1 MINLPKES
9 RKLLWFAAG
18 LIVVSGLLVVLALA
32 YLRDQAHEA
41 AVQTI
46 DSFARIVQEQTDR
59 TLQNVDKHLEFAGD
73 RLVHLETDGALTPV
87 SAQAML
93 RTQLKDMPYVRAM
106 WVMDAQGVI
115 VFDSDDGHLGINLS
129 NRAYFQIYKDRPQTT
144 FFLGAPVRNPAGVWV
159 ISASRPLFTARGA
172 FAGIVVA
179 ALEPRYFDELWRDLD
194 PGADGAVSLFRMD
207 AVLMMRSPMLDKD
220 IGQVFPE
227 LPVFKM
233 VAQSKPFGAFEGV
246 SPFDGT
252 HRHYAYR
259 TLAHYPALIIVGK
272 SHATMM
278 APWNR
283 MATLA
288 MVVWAVAAM
297 ALGLIFSYL
306 ALSLKQRLM
315 AAMAQQE
322 RDRLLQRRLLENEYR
337 WRFAVEGSGDGLW
350 DWDIS
355 AGTLFLSERWKHM
368 FGFGG
373 DDVETTPAPWVARL
387 HPDDK
392 ARVLAEVRQHLR
404 GQTPQLSCEY
414 RMLCKDGSVKWVLGR
429 GLVVNRDAAGKPR
442 RMIGTS
448 TDMTERKQA
457 ELVLRQSENF
467 IVSIL
472 NSVSAEIAVLDAQGI
487 IVAVNEPWRR
497 FAVENALPGDSAPA
511 RMQVGVNYLDVCQTA
526 SVLSPEDPSV
536 LNARQG
542 IESVLAGRL
551 PGFSLEYPCHSPD
564 ELRWFS
570 MSVTPLD
577 EGGQGVVIAHTD
589 VSDHRKAEAKLQATL
604 NAMPDLLFEVGGD
617 GCLYSYHSP
626 RSELLAVPPE
636 VLLGKKIADVL
647 PPAAA
652 GVCMA
657 ALSDAAVKGWS
668 SGGVYSLPLPQ
679 GETWFELSIAAMPGQ
694 EKLDQHFILLA
705 RDITERKRA
714 ETTLRAALDEKT
726 ALLNEVHH
734 RVKNNLQVIASLLR
748 LEVGRS
754 SQPDTRAALG
764 DMQGRIRSMALLHE
778 SLYRTGVFASVD
790 LDIYLKQLCQQAF
803 RASAQLNGAVRLVLD
818 LAMVRVTLDQATPC
832 GLLVNELISNCF
844 KHAFPGER
852 SGEVR
857 VALQPVS
864 GTQWRLTVS
873 DNGVG
878 LSADFEARRG
888 TSLGLQLVSDLA
900 QQLGGALEVGPGPGA
915 AFALVFNIA
924 ERV

>member
-1 MINLPKES
+1 MTNLPKES

-18 LIVVSGLLVVLALA
+18 LMVASGLLVVLALA
-32 YLRDQAHEA
+32 YLRGQAHEVG
-41 AVQTI
+41 VQTTE
-46 DSFARIVQEQTDR
+46 SFARIVQEQTDR
-59 TLQNVDKHLEFAGD
+59 TLQNVDQHLQFAGD
-73 RLVHLETDGALTPV
+73 RLVHLDADGALTPA

-115 VFDSDDGHLGINLS
+115 VFDSDDGHLGVNLAE
-129 NRAYFQIYKDRPQTT
+129 RAYFQIYKDRPQTT
-144 FFLGAPVRNPAGVWV
+144 FFLGAPVRNSAGRWV
-159 ISASRPLFTARGA
+159 ISASRPLYTARGT
-172 FAGIVVA
+172 FYGIVVA
-179 ALEPRYFDELWRDLD
+179 ALEPHYFDELWRGLD
-194 PGADGAVSLFRMD
+194 PGADGTVSLFRRD
-207 AVLMMRSPMLDKD
+207 AVLMVRSPMRDKD
-220 IGQVFPE
+220 IGQAFPD
-227 LPVFKM
+227 LLVFKM
-233 VAQSKPFGAFEGV
+233 MAQNKPFGSFESV
-246 SPFDGT
+246 SPFDGA
-252 HRHYAYR
+252 HRHFAYR
-259 TLAHYPALIIVGK
+259 TLVHYPAVIVVGK
-272 SHATMM
+272 SHVTMLTQ
-278 APWNR
+278 WNK

-288 MVVWAVAAM
+288 LVVWVVAAM
-297 ALGLIFSYL
+297 VLGVLFAYL
-306 ALSLKQRLM
+306 ALGVQQRLI
-315 AAMAQQE
+315 AERSQQE
-322 RDRLLQRRLLENEYR
+322 RDRESRRSLLENEYR
-337 WRFAVEGSGDGLW
+337 WRFAIEGSGDGLW

-355 AGTLFLSERWKHM
+355 AGTLFFSERWKHM
-368 FGFGG
+368 FGFCA
-373 DDVETTPAPWVARL
+373 DDVGASPASWVQRL

-392 ARVLAEVRQHLR
+392 AQVLAGLRQHLA
-404 GQTPQLSCEY
+404 GNTPQFSCEY

-429 GLVVNRDAAGKPR
+429 GLVVNRDAKGKPQ

-448 TDMTERKQA
+448 ADMTERKQA
-457 ELVLRQSENF
+457 ELELRRSEHF

-472 NSVSAEIAVLDAQGI
+472 NSVSAEIAVLDAQGT

-497 FAVENALPGDSAPA
+497 FAAENALPGGPAPA
-511 RMQVGVNYLDVCQTA
+511 RTQVGVNYLDVCQTA
-526 SVLSPEDPSV
+526 SVSPEDPSV

-570 MSVTPLD
+570 MSVTPLG
-577 EGGQGVVIAHTD
+577 EGGQGVVIAHTN

-626 RSELLAVPPE
+626 RSELLAVPPG

-652 GVCMA
+652 KVCMA

-754 SQPDTRAALG
+754 SQPDTKAALG

-790 LDIYLKQLCQQAF
+790 LDTYLKQLCQQAF

-818 LAMVRVTLDQATPC
+818 LATVRVTLDQATPC

-844 KHAFPGER
+844 KHGFPGER

-878 LSADFEARRG
+878 LPVDFEGRRG

-915 AFALVFNIA
+915 AFTLLFNLVEKA
-924 ERV
+924 